1 MPVVQGARGPLLT
14 GIGSASVTRA
24 QHRCRSGRL
33 PIVLAVAG
41 VVLALDVATK
51 ILAVAQ
57 LSHRASVVVVPHVLS
72 LVLVRNPGAAFSL
85 GTGTTIIFTGIALTI
100 SAVILRTARRLG
112 STGWAIAL
120 GGMLGGAL
128 GNLGDRL
135 FRSPGVGRGHVIDFL
150 QLPHW
155 PVFNVADSCVV
166 GAAALMVLLTLR
178 GKEMAAR

>member
-1 MPVVQGARGPLLT
+1 M
-14 GIGSASVTRA
+14 
-24 QHRCRSGRL
+24 
-33 PIVLAVAG
+33 
-41 VVLALDVATK
+41 
-51 ILAVAQ
+51 
-57 LSHRASVVVVPHVLS
+57 VVPHVLS